1 MIVTRYFETPLG
13 KMMITGED
21 EVVTGMHF
29 IDQMHAPAAPAP
41 SDDGAFEKAV
51 HQICEWFAGGR
62 REFDFDFRPSG
73 SEFQHGVWEA
83 LKQIPYGRTVTYAA
97 IAEAIGR
104 PGAARACGLAI
115 GRNPLSIVVPC
126 HRVIGSNGKLTGYAG
141 GVDRKKWLLEHEGY
155 LPAL

>member
-1 MIVTRYFETPLG
+1 MTVTRNIETPLG

-21 EVVTGMHF
+21 EVVAGMYF
-29 IDQMHAPAAPAP
+29 IHQKHAPVAPAP
-41 SDDGAFEKAV
+41 TDDGAFEKAV
-51 HQICEWFAGGR
+51 QQIEEWFAGER
-62 REFDFDFRPSG
+62 QEFDFECAPSG
-73 SEFQHGVWEA
+73 SEFQHRVWEA
-83 LKQIPYGRTVTYAA
+83 LKQIPYGRTATYAA